1 MENIRES
8 PPSHIIGSP
17 HSRIGQLSPVGLPR
31 SDISLGSHLQVDR
44 VDHDAVPRA
53 RTRRPALA
61 GIEVGRIVLGPVPAP
76 KQLLVVGRVV
86 LLVEPGGETKVGQL
100 DVTLSVDQD
109 VVGFDV
115 TARVTISS
123 NQPDR
128 SRMAALCNQRTG
140 E

>member
-1 MENIRES
+1 VKSIRES
-8 PPSHIIGSP
+8 PPTHIIGSP
-17 HSRIGQLSPVGLPR
+17 DSRIGQLSPVGLPR
-31 SDISLGSHLQVDR
+31 SDIPLGSHLQVDR

-53 RTRRPALA
+53 RIRRPALA

-86 LLVEPGGETKVGQL
+86 LLVEPRGKTKVGQL
-100 DVTLSVDQD
+100 DVTLPVDQD

-123 NQPDR
+123 NHHGC
-128 SRMAALCNQRTG
+128 SRMAAFSY
-140 E
+140 